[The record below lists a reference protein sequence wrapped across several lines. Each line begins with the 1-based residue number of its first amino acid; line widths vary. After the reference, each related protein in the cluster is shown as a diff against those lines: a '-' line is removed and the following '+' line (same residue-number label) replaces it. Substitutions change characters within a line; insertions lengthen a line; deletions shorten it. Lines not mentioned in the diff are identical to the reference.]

1 MFFLPCAFF
10 RFFLFFFCV
19 YGALHPMLW
28 VVAARREAVMGHVNG
43 VIAKLLSKGLMQ
55 FEFAHDLLWEYMQ
68 EATPVQMQVS
78 RGKVL

>member
-1 MFFLPCAFF
+1 MHTCTQTAVLLTHT
-10 RFFLFFFCV
+10 RTH
-19 YGALHPMLW
+19 ALLLLR
-28 VVAARREAVMGHVNG
+28 VVPGRRGVVMAHVNG

-78 RGKVL
+78 TMKRCCDR